1 MKHSK
6 GFTLVEVLV
15 ASSII
20 CIFAA
25 SFVFMS
31 AVAIKQ
37 VAASRQLTRSLFAC
51 KSAME
56 DLRSRDLGA
65 LMSYN
70 NTTFDSGKGIIMVN
84 SAGNDRI
91 SITVRDK
98 AVPAGRQV
106 ELNTL
111 RSRF

>member
-1 MKHSK
+1 MRSISK
-6 GFTLVEVLV
+6 AFTLVEVLV

-25 SFVFMS
+25 SFVFMA
-31 AVAIKQ
+31 AVAVKQ
-37 VAASRQLTRSLFAC
+37 VAASRQLTRSLFAS
-51 KSAME
+51 KSVME
-56 DLRSRDLGA
+56 DLRSKDFGA
-65 LMSYN
+65 LLSYN
-70 NTTFDSGKGIIMVN
+70 NTAFDNGKGLIMVN

-98 AVPAGRQV
+98 I